1 MSSGYSLG
9 TTCFAPMPTLTEP
22 LRARCWPPVVVD
34 GAVTQ
39 EFESFCARDRTVSVG
54 RSSCSGFPCCHE
66 SSGVVLSGAHEGHCA
81 LASAAGEA
89 GQDDPGGH
97 HASGDGG
104 RLGER
109 GGRLGVALLG
119 ALPGLLGL
127 LGQPAG
133 LLAQSAGAGRGL
145 LT

>member
-1 MSSGYSLG
+1 MGYRLLL
-9 TTCFAPMPTLTEP
+9 P
-22 LRARCWPPVVVD
+22 
-34 GAVTQ
+34 
-39 EFESFCARDRTVSVG
+39 
-54 RSSCSGFPCCHE
+54 CSGVM
-66 SSGVVLSGAHEGHCA
+66 GVVLPTISAQGRTMRAKGWSPGFSPRA
-81 LASAAGEA
+81 LWCVLAEWVAWPLGRTCGPAGGWSLVLGGLGRAPASAAGEA

-119 ALPGLLGL
+119 ALPGLLCL

-133 LLAQSAGAGRGL
+133 LLSQSAGAGRGL